1 MPPIRERELIK
12 PPVGHLLVL
21 FIAVPVVELALLI
34 EIGQRVGTVGT
45 IGLIM
50 GTGIVGASL
59 ARQQGI
65 STLARLRADL
75 DAGRWPAEP
84 IVDGVLILV
93 AAAVLITPGVLTDL
107 AGFLCLVPACRRLL
121 KRYLHQRFE
130 GTMRRARCRCP
141 RSLRQRRRAVTALA
155 NEERHPAPTDR
166 SRPLT
171 QPSPRTSLP
180 RREAGDSAN
189 RGERADRPV
198 PLASAA
204 RWRTT
209 GMGWAA
215 RGRRRA
221 GVWYDPGLD
230 RADHDRHPSFIRDAL
245 GVSTRKVKTTT
256 EELCGRTFSGQQGQ
270 PGQTVCC
277 TALRRTGSTRR
288 IRIWC
293 CMYATRNTTRIGP
306 YARDPRWIARLPPAP
321 RLGAAS
327 SAVAPWTGS
336 VRTGTPR

>member
-1 MPPIRERELIK
+1 
-12 PPVGHLLVL
+12 
-21 FIAVPVVELALLI
+21 
-34 EIGQRVGTVGT
+34 
-45 IGLIM
+45 M

-84 IVDGVLILV
+84 IVDGLLILV

-121 KRYLHQRFE
+121 RRYLHQRFE
-130 GTMRRARCRCP
+130 GTMRRGGAGVRGAFLSAGEPSR
-141 RSLRQRRRAVTALA
+141 RSRMKNVT
-155 NEERHPAPTDR
+155 PAPTHR

-189 RGERADRPV
+189 RGEPADRPV
-198 PLASAA
+198 PVASAA

-209 GMGWAA
+209 SVGWAA

-230 RADHDRHPSFIRDAL
+230 RADHDRHPSSISDAL
-245 GVSTRKVKTTT
+245 GVSTRKVKTIT
-256 EELCGRTFSGQQGQ
+256 EELCGRTFSGQHGQ

-277 TALRRTGSTRR
+277 TALRRTGLTRR

-306 YARDPRWIARLPPAP
+306 YARDPRWIAPLPPST
-321 RLGAAS
+321 AA
-327 SAVAPWTGS
+327 G
-336 VRTGTPR
+336 RRIE

>member
-93 AAAVLITPGVLTDL
+93 AAAVLVTPGVLTDL

-121 KRYLHQRFE
+121 RRYLYQRFE
-130 GTMRRARCRCP
+130 GTI
-141 RSLRQRRRAVTALA
+141 QR
-155 NEERHPAPTDR
+155 HGPQDF
-166 SRPLT
+166 PL
-171 QPSPRTSLP
+171 PPTSLCC
-180 RREAGDSAN
+180 AIGATSAAV
-189 RGERADRPV
+189 GSGRPV
-198 PLASAA
+198 KSS
-204 RWRTT
+204 
-209 GMGWAA
+209 
-215 RGRRRA
+215 
-221 GVWYDPGLD
+221 PG
-230 RADHDRHPSFIRDAL
+230 IV
-245 GVSTRKVKTTT
+245 G
-256 EELCGRTFSGQQGQ
+256 
-270 PGQTVCC
+270 
-277 TALRRTGSTRR
+277 
-288 IRIWC
+288 
-293 CMYATRNTTRIGP
+293 GP
-306 YARDPRWIARLPPAP
+306 
-321 RLGAAS
+321 
-327 SAVAPWTGS
+327 
-336 VRTGTPR
+336 VR